1 MAVEVVLC
9 KARYVLSSYCGTS
22 TSLNGNLG
30 GEIRSHEMIRA
41 KAELLDFKKGGWE
54 TKSAVSVTWDFLYM
68 HRCCFKYACA
78 WDRLVDEQV
87 LEY

>member
-9 KARYVLSSYCGTS
+9 KLVTFLSSYCGTS

-41 KAELLDFKKGGWE
+41 KAELLYFKKKKRRVG
-54 TKSAVSVTWDFLYM
+54 
-68 HRCCFKYACA
+68 
-78 WDRLVDEQV
+78 DEEHSEFDLGLLIYSQV
-87 LEY
+87 LFQVRIRLG